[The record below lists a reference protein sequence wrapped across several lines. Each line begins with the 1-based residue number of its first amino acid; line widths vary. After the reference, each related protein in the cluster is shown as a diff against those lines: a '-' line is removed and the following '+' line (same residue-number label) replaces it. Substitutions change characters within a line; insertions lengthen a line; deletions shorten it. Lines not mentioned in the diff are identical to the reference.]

1 VGPSYVP
8 RPSRGLSL
16 GGFLAF
22 LFGTVALVMAL
33 ALGVVTV
40 LFVRER
46 KLEAARYAQLR
57 ASCTAAESTSDD
69 HSPAPTSSPHH
80 LLPAITR
87 HVPNHPL
94 RMLEGCSG
102 ANLATI
108 NEVIGEAIQVGAPLF
123 NDGNFAGCYHTYV
136 GAALT
141 LENQLPKTCAGPSKA
156 LASGRKTADGLDHVG
171 AQAWAMRD
179 AFDGL
184 LDVIERSQEGGGGA
198 NL

>member
-1 VGPSYVP
+1 
-8 RPSRGLSL
+8 LSL

-22 LFGTVALVMAL
+22 LFGAVALVVAV
-33 ALGVVTV
+33 ALGIMTV

-46 KLEAARYAQLR
+46 RLVAAHVAQLR
-57 ASCTAAESTSDD
+57 ASYAAAESTSDD
-69 HSPAPTSSPHH
+69 QPPTTPETSRR

-87 HVPNHPL
+87 HIPNHPL
-94 RMLEGCSG
+94 RLLEGCSG

-108 NEVIGEAIQVGAPLF
+108 NEVLGDAIQIGVPLY
-123 NDGNFAGCYHTYV
+123 NDGNFSGCYHEYV
-136 GAALT
+136 GAALN
-141 LENQLPKTCAGPSKA
+141 LENQLPKACGGPSKA
-156 LASGRKTADGLDHVG
+156 LASGRKTAEGVDSAS

-184 LDVIERSQEGGGGA
+184 LEVIARSEEGGGGA

>member
-8 RPSRGLSL
+8 RSPRGLSL
-16 GGFLAF
+16 GAFIAF
-22 LFGTVALVMAL
+22 LLGAVALVTTSGL
-33 ALGVVTV
+33 VIVTV
-40 LFVRER
+40 LFIRER
-46 KLEAARYAQLR
+46 KLWAAREAQLR
-57 ASCTAAESTSDD
+57 TERVAAESTSVDQPP
-69 HSPAPTSSPHH
+69 SAAESPHR

-94 RMLEGCSG
+94 RLLEGCSG

-108 NEVIGEAIQVGAPLF
+108 NEVIGDAIQVGAPLY

-136 GAALT
+136 GAALN

-156 LASGRKTADGLDHVG
+156 LTSGRKTADGLDHVS

-184 LDVIERSQEGGGGA
+184 LDVIARSQEGGGGA